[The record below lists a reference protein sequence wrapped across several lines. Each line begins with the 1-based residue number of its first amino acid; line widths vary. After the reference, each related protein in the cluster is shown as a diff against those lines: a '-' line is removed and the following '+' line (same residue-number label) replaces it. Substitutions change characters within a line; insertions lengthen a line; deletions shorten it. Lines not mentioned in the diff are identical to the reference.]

1 MLGCTGNRNLP
12 IVLLDDFRSQA
23 TIEVVRAQIQQHNGR
38 LEVIEDDKSD
48 RKDAPPYRFTRARVE
63 DFVSSGQHGT
73 LLLEFFNDRL
83 FATRFYPWQLTA
95 YLERLSALGIHLSQ
109 AHPNTHSAGASIEL
123 LQDYQGKWYVR
134 WADPSLMKRLQ
145 DWIARYS

>member
-1 MLGCTGNRNLP
+1 
-12 IVLLDDFRSQA
+12 
-23 TIEVVRAQIQQHNGR
+23 
-38 LEVIEDDKSD
+38 
-48 RKDAPPYRFTRARVE
+48 
-63 DFVSSGQHGT
+63 
-73 LLLEFFNDRL
+73 LEFFNDRL